1 MDIKVQGTHRIEFNP
16 RGNTYCR
23 RSNFYE
29 IFNRAKQDIDEE
41 KNASEENKVSWA
53 LKNLERIFHINMEN
67 NPERFYKENGQLN
80 IMDIIEEY
88 GDNVSF
94 QDLKELSKTII
105 ALKDLGKID
114 EEDFIKAMRWITDK
128 IQGRAIQFE
137 NENRVAEELEK
148 VSKIYKKDDKK

>member
-1 MDIKVQGTHRIEFNP
+1 MDIKVQGTRRVEFNP

-41 KNASEENKVSWA
+41 KNASDENKVSWA